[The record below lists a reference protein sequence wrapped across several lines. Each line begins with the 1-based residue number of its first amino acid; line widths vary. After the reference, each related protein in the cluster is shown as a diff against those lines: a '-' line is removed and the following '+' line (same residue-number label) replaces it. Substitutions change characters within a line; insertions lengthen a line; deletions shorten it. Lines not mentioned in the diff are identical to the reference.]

1 MENLSDL
8 SLPAV
13 GVILPAGGKGLR
25 VGGAEPKQFLPLGS
39 RSSGFGKGA
48 RGGKP
53 MLLYTIEAFHPLEYV
68 KEIVLVLPLERI
80 AIYTK
85 SLSAYAKV
93 KIVAGGE
100 ERFQSVR
107 NGFAALSSDLNL
119 ILVHDVARP
128 FVSES
133 VIERCVRAASVS
145 VNTNADVNSR
155 INVNTGSDVNT
166 NSNLNECVIAAMPA
180 SDTIKEVADQKISKT
195 LDRRKL
201 ILVQT
206 PQVFSRAIFEK
217 IYSSDWEG
225 DIPTDEAQMAER
237 AGYAV
242 KWVLGSEASRKVT
255 GAADVV
261 WAEWMAVR
269 IEAGD
274 SLSEFEN

>member
-1 MENLSDL
+1 
-8 SLPAV
+8 
-13 GVILPAGGKGLR
+13 
-25 VGGAEPKQFLPLGS
+25 
-39 RSSGFGKGA
+39 
-48 RGGKP
+48 

-80 AIYTK
+80 AAYTK

-133 VIERCVRAASVS
+133 VIERCVRAASMS
-145 VNTNADVNSR
+145 
-155 INVNTGSDVNT
+155 VNT

-201 ILVQT
+201 IMVQT
-206 PQVFSRAIFEK
+206 PQVFSRAIFES

-237 AGYAV
+237 AGYTV

-255 GAADVV
+255 GVADVV
-261 WAEWMAVR
+261 WAEWMAER
-269 IEAGD
+269 IESGD

>member
-1 MENLSDL
+1 MENLSNL

-25 VGGAEPKQFLPLGS
+25 VGGSEPKQFLALGS
-39 RSSGFGKGA
+39 RSGGFGKGA

-80 AIYTK
+80 AAYTK
-85 SLSAYAKV
+85 ILSAYTKV
-93 KIVAGGE
+93 KIVAGDE

-107 NGFAALSSDLNL
+107 NGFMVLSSDLNF

-133 VIERCVRAASVS
+133 VIERCVRAASS
-145 VNTNADVNSR
+145 KANTD
-155 INVNTGSDVNT
+155 
-166 NSNLNECVIAAMPA
+166 ECVIAAIPA
-180 SDTIKEVADQKISKT
+180 SDTIKEVVDQKISKT
-195 LDRRKL
+195 LDRRNL

-206 PQVFSRAIFEK
+206 PQIFSRAIFNT
-217 IYSSDWEG
+217 IYSSEWVG

-237 AGYAV
+237 AGFPV

-261 WAEWMAVR
+261 WAEWMSGR

-274 SLSEFEN
+274 TLSEFEN